1 MDLNVEIKGQ
11 GYPILCLHGHPGS
24 SASMS
29 VFTNHLAQQYRTIA
43 PDLRGYGKSRPKGNF
58 QMHDHLDDLIGLL
71 DKHQIGRCLL
81 LGWSLGGIISLE
93 LALKFPARF
102 SGLILIASAAYPRSD
117 HPAVTKKDLVFTAIA
132 GIINRLKPGWEW
144 NINTFGKRSL
154 FRYLIDRQT
163 PQAYQ
168 YLAKEGLPAFWQTSA
183 AANRALSQAM
193 AQGYNCTNNLE
204 AIDIPC
210 LILAGEGD
218 RHITA
223 VASQETAHQ
232 LKNCQFYSYPQTAH
246 LFPWEIPDLVLSD
259 IDLWL
264 SHYPEIVA
272 TAEII

>member
-1 MDLNVEIKGQ
+1 MDLNVEIQGQ

-29 VFTNHLAQQYRTIA
+29 VFTNHLAQQYLTIA
-43 PDLRGYGKSRPKGNF
+43 PDLRGYGKSRPRGDF
-58 QMHDHLDDLIGLL
+58 QMNDHIDDLIALL
-71 DKHQIGRCLL
+71 DTHQIEKCLL

-93 LALKFPARF
+93 LVLNFPTRF
-102 SGLILIASAAYPRSD
+102 SGLILIASAAHPRGN
-117 HPAVTKKDLVFTAIA
+117 HPAVTKKDLLFTAIA

-154 FRYLIDRQT
+154 FRYLVNQQT
-163 PQAYQ
+163 SQAYQ
-168 YLAKEGLPAFWQTSA
+168 YLAKEGVPAFWQTSA

-193 AQGYNCTNNLE
+193 AKGYNCTNSLKD
-204 AIDIPC
+204 IDIPS

-218 RHITA
+218 RHITPI
-223 VASQETAHQ
+223 ASQETAHK
-232 LKNCQFYSYPQTAH
+232 LKNSQFSSYPQTAH

-264 SHYPEIVA
+264 SHYPEIVK
-272 TAEII
+272 TA

>member
-29 VFTNHLAQQYRTIA
+29 VFTNHFAQQYRTIA
-43 PDLRGYGKSRPKGNF
+43 PDLRGYGKSRFRGNF
-58 QMHDHLDDLIGLL
+58 QMKDHLDDLTALL
-71 DKHQIGRCLL
+71 DKHQIERCLL

-93 LALKFPARF
+93 LVLKCPSRF
-102 SGLILIASAAYPRSD
+102 SGLILVASAAYPRSN
-117 HPAVTKKDLVFTAIA
+117 HPTVTKKDLLFTAIA
-132 GIINRLKPGWEW
+132 GVINRLKPGWEW

-154 FRYLIDRQT
+154 FRYLVNQQT

-168 YLAKEGLPAFWQTSA
+168 YLAKEGVPAFWQTSA
-183 AANRALSQAM
+183 AANRALSQAI
-193 AQGYNCTNNLE
+193 ARGYNCTNNLE
-204 AIDIPC
+204 SINIPC
-210 LILAGEGD
+210 LILAGECD
-218 RHITA
+218 RHIKA

-264 SHYPEIVA
+264 AHYPEIVP
-272 TAEII
+272 TADII